1 MQKQAANKKIVA
13 VLCAAAVVAAA
24 VVILIL
30 NQKEESFRSILV
42 YELEGSA
49 VIDRTDIGSIDAAPN
64 LYLES
69 GDCVSVHTD
78 SMMRMKLDN
87 DKYITAEADTVFS
100 LEAEGDEHDSRTRI
114 RLEQGALTNEIQ
126 NPLSGESLYETSTPN
141 SVMAVRGT
149 IYRAELTD
157 DGADGQDMRLCCF
170 EGTVAAKPILP
181 DGAYGEEVLV
191 PAGSELTVYSDG
203 TVSDL
208 ADIEYASLSG
218 QALKTLR
225 GLLDNG
231 ESIKGISLEELE
243 QITQDGEPQDAVSE
257 PAGDVQEPAA
267 ADAPD
272 ETEQDTVEKDTKS
285 GQSAGGQSAK
295 TGRKNDNKNTDQG
308 GGAPVGDTGSKPAK
322 PKEPTPSSG
331 GAPNTGDSGNT
342 DGGNGQG
349 SGNAG
354 DNGKDKD
361 KEPGGGSG
369 SKKPSKEVVY
379 TVTYQYQGTVFATQS
394 VRKGKKAS
402 VPTLA
407 PAAEG
412 SWDFDFNTKI
422 NADTVIQ
429 WKSGN

>member
-170 EGTVAAKPILP
+170 EGTVAAKPVLP

-243 QITQDGEPQDAVSE
+243 QITQDGDRQDAVSE

-267 ADAPD
+267 ADEQD
-272 ETEQDTVEKDTKS
+272 ETEQDTEEKDTKS
-285 GQSAGGQSAK
+285 GQNTGGQSASSR
-295 TGRKNDNKNTDQG
+295 RKNDNKNTDQG
-308 GGAPVGDTGSKPAK
+308 GGSPAGDTGSKPAK
-322 PKEPTPSSG
+322 PKEPSPSSG
-331 GAPNTGDSGNT
+331 GSSNTGDSGNA

-349 SGNAG
+349 SGNGG

-361 KEPGGGSG
+361 PGGGSG
-369 SKKPSKEVVY
+369 SKQPSKEVVY
-379 TVTYQYQGTVFATQS
+379 TVTYQYQDSVFATQS

-422 NADTVIQ
+422 NADTVIR
-429 WKSGN
+429 WKAGN